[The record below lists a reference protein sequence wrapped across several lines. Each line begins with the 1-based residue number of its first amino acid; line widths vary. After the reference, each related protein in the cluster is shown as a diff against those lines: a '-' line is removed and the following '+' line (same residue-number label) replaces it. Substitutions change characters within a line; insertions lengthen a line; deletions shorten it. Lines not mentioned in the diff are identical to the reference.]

1 MFLPSLLV
9 MAALAQLPDVTFD
22 DYSQWRLAQ
31 GPSGIT
37 GAEIQARPGFEME
50 VVRTAEAG
58 EGSWI
63 SLAFDPKGRLVVGRE
78 DKGLLRLSFDADHK
92 VTGMESIEQTL
103 LEPRGLLFAHDSLY
117 VTANNSKGVY
127 RLRDTDGDDQFDE
140 VKLLKTLE
148 GGVGHG
154 RNGMALGPDGKIYV
168 ALGNNVKVPAD
179 IAPLSPYRH
188 YGVDRLL
195 PCVWNEFLF
204 DSDVTPPAGWIA
216 RTDKEGEKW
225 EIFAGGF
232 RNPYDLAFNEEGEL
246 FTYDA
251 DMEWDVGAPWYRP
264 TTVMHVVSGGE
275 YGWRQGTNVWPDH
288 FPDCLPRVCD
298 IGLGSPTGVA
308 FGTKSNFPPEYR
320 KALFICD
327 WAYGRIIAVHLE
339 AKGSSYVGRP
349 EVFLRGKPLN
359 VTDLIFGPDGAMYFS
374 VGGRGTRA
382 AVYRVVSGINAG
394 EPEPKRKKKK
404 RADLA
409 DSLPSPL
416 LKSVVQSL
424 LPLHTTDVLDERA
437 LEKVWS
443 TAAASPKQADAFTR
457 HAATVVV
464 QHASSSQLKEML
476 RRIHQHREGYG
487 ALPAI
492 ARRWNTID
500 GADIL
505 QLAGHIQ
512 RTRGA
517 ERRSVLRALELA
529 LLREERLLPIDRE
542 ALIALVEK
550 GYPGDSWEEAQ
561 LALEL
566 LAYLDSPNVAKQSS
580 SMFPA
585 LDDRQRLFVLYALR
599 NVKAGW
605 TLDLRRQY
613 IAWLKK
619 AESFEG
625 AQYMPRFVTF
635 IRSDFLAGLSDA
647 EREALKEEIAQ
658 LGKAAELPATA
669 MTPRPVVRQWKLP
682 ELVDAVAKLERTP
695 DLERGKA
702 MFHAAQC
709 SRCHRVGKEGH
720 PFGPDLTHVSG
731 RFGRRELL
739 EAIVEPS
746 KVVDEKYRIWQVQT
760 HDGQAL
766 TGQLVGGDKATLFL
780 ARDPLRTAEFVK
792 LDRDNIAA
800 RKPDPTSPM
809 PTALL
814 DTLTPEEVQDLLA
827 YLGAR

>member
-1 MFLPSLLV
+1 MLLPSFLIV
-9 MAALAQLPDVTFD
+9 AAFAQLPDVTFD

-37 GAEIQARPGFEME
+37 GAEIQARPGFEVE

-78 DKGLLRLSFDADHK
+78 DKGLLRLSLDAAGK
-92 VTGMESIEQTL
+92 VSKLESIEQTL

-127 RLRDTDGDDQFDE
+127 RLRDTNGDDQFDE

-216 RTDKEGEKW
+216 RTDKEGETW
-225 EIFAGGF
+225 ELFAGGF

-339 AKGSSYVGRP
+339 PKGSSYVGRP

-359 VTDLIFGPDGAMYFS
+359 VTDIVFGPDGALYFS

-382 AVYRVVSGINAG
+382 AVYRVVSSAKKSDV
-394 EPEPKRKKKK
+394 PEIRTKHAQVKKTK
-404 RADLA
+404 
-409 DSLPSPL
+409 L
-416 LKSVVQSL
+416 LSKSVIESSVESL
-424 LPLHTTDVLDERA
+424 NRLHTTTIDASAVEAAWRFVASYPERLDAHACRAALAVIENAPASLLDETLQKIDKQRVACLA
-437 LEKVWS
+437 LPSIAKRWD
-443 TAAASPKQADAFTR
+443 ALKDGDILKLAS
-457 HAATVVV
+457 HLE
-464 QHASSSQLKEML
+464 HASGPDRL
-476 RRIHQHREGYG
+476 
-487 ALPAI
+487 
-492 ARRWNTID
+492 
-500 GADIL
+500 
-505 QLAGHIQ
+505 
-512 RTRGA
+512 
-517 ERRSVLRALELA
+517 SVLRAIQLA
-529 LLREERLLPIDRE
+529 LLRDRLLPIDRDP
-542 ALIALVEK
+542 LIAAIEK
-550 GYPGDSWEEAQ
+550 RFPAYHWMESQ
-561 LALEL
+561 LALEI
-566 LAYLDSPNVAKQSS
+566 LAFLDAPNVVNS
-580 SMFPA
+580 SMVLFQYK
-585 LDDRQRLFVLYALR
+585 DDRARMFVLYALR
-599 NVKAGW
+599 NVKSGW

-635 IRSDFLAGLSDA
+635 IRSDFLAGLSAA

-669 MTPRPVVRQWKLP
+669 MAPRPVVRQWKLP
-682 ELVDAVAKLERTP
+682 DLVDAVAKLERSP

-709 SRCHRVGKEGH
+709 SRCHRVGKEGQ

-739 EAIVEPS
+739 QAIVEPS

-766 TGQLVGGDKATLFL
+766 TGQLVGGDQATLFL

-792 LDRDNIAA
+792 LERDNIAA